1 MERKIGEQFDYDGVT
16 LEVVDWKE
24 HCKGC
29 YFFKGCCICEEH
41 DIEVTGECVYDNR
54 IDGKC
59 VKFQKVEGLQK
70 KIEQSIRLL
79 QQVQK
84 AHPDEVIE
92 IAYSGGKDSDV
103 ILQLAKDAGIRYEAI
118 YKNTTIDPP
127 GTIRHAQEMG
137 ATIIRPKCTFAEVI
151 QEKGSPTR
159 FQRFCCSE
167 IKEYKIRDVAV
178 MGIRRSES
186 SKRAELYKE
195 PTQCRFY
202 GSKKNHVEA
211 VYPILEWTNE
221 DVAAFIADRKIK
233 CAPIYYDADGTFHV
247 ERRLGC
253 MCCPLATKKNRIK
266 EFLNNP
272 RMVRFYL
279 RNIRIFRDTHPDA
292 ETWTYFSS
300 EYELFAFQVFYL
312 DWPIKKFKSQMFDTD
327 WKKLLEDYFGIE
339 L

>member
-1 MERKIGEQFDYDGVT
+1 MISES
-16 LEVVDWKE
+16 
-24 HCKGC
+24 
-29 YFFKGCCICEEH
+29 
-41 DIEVTGECVYDNR
+41 
-54 IDGKC
+54 
-59 VKFQKVEGLQK
+59 LQK

-103 ILQLAKDAGIRYEAI
+103 ILQLAKEAGIRYEAI

-127 GTIRHAQEMG
+127 GTIRHAQEIG
-137 ATIIRPKCTFAEVI
+137 ATIIRPKRTFAEVI

-159 FQRFCCSE
+159 FSRFCCEE

-186 SKRAELYKE
+186 SKRAELYRE

-211 VYPILEWTNE
+211 VYPILEWTND

-233 CAPIYYDADGTFHV
+233 CAPIYYDEDGVFHV

-279 RNIRIFRDTHPDA
+279 RNIRIFRDTHQNA

-300 EYELFAFQVFYL
+300 EYELFAYQVFYL
-312 DWPIKKFKSQMFDTD
+312 DWDIQKFKQQMFDTD

>member
-1 MERKIGEQFDYDGVT
+1 MITES
-16 LEVVDWKE
+16 
-24 HCKGC
+24 
-29 YFFKGCCICEEH
+29 
-41 DIEVTGECVYDNR
+41 
-54 IDGKC
+54 
-59 VKFQKVEGLQK
+59 LQK

-103 ILQLAKDAGIRYEAI
+103 ILQLAKEAGIRYEAI

-137 ATIIRPKCTFAEVI
+137 ATIIRPKRTFAELI
-151 QEKGSPTR
+151 QKKGAPTR
-159 FQRFCCSE
+159 FARFCCSE
-167 IKEYKIRDVAV
+167 LKEYKVRDVSV
-178 MGIRRSES
+178 MGVRRSES
-186 SKRAELYKE
+186 AKRAERYSE

-221 DVAAFIADRKIK
+221 DVAEFISDRKIK
-233 CAPIYYDADGTFHV
+233 CAPIYYDKEGIFHV

-253 MCCPLATKKNRIK
+253 MCCPIASKKHRLD
-266 EFLNNP
+266 EFRKNP

-279 RNIRIFRDTHPDA
+279 RNMRIFRTTHPDA
-292 ETWTYFSS
+292 KTWKYFDS
-300 EYELFAFQVFYL
+300 EYEQFAFQVFYQDL
-312 DWPIKKFKSQMFDTD
+312 PIKKFKQQMFDTD

>member
-1 MERKIGEQFDYDGVT
+1 MISES
-16 LEVVDWKE
+16 
-24 HCKGC
+24 
-29 YFFKGCCICEEH
+29 
-41 DIEVTGECVYDNR
+41 
-54 IDGKC
+54 
-59 VKFQKVEGLQK
+59 LQK

-103 ILQLAKDAGIRYEAI
+103 ILQLAKEAGIRYEAI

-127 GTIRHAQEMG
+127 GTIRHAQDMG
-137 ATIIRPKCTFAEVI
+137 ATIIRPKRTFAELI
-151 QEKGSPTR
+151 QKNGAPTR
-159 FQRFCCSE
+159 FSRFCCSE
-167 IKEYKIRDVAV
+167 LKEYKVRDVSV

-186 SKRAELYKE
+186 SKRAELYSE
-195 PTQCRFY
+195 PTACRFY

-211 VYPILEWTNE
+211 IYPILEWTNE
-221 DVAAFIADRKIK
+221 DVADYLTDRKIK
-233 CAPIYYDADGTFHV
+233 CAPIYYDEKGFFHV

-253 MCCPLATKKNRIK
+253 MCCPLASKKNRID
-266 EFLNNP
+266 EFRKHP
-272 RMVRFYL
+272 GMVRFYL
-279 RNIRIFRDTHPDA
+279 RNLRIFLETHPNVN
-292 ETWTYFSS
+292 THKNFSS
-300 EYELFAFQVFYL
+300 EYEQFAFQVFYL

>member
-1 MERKIGEQFDYDGVT
+1 M
-16 LEVVDWKE
+16 
-24 HCKGC
+24 
-29 YFFKGCCICEEH
+29 
-41 DIEVTGECVYDNR
+41 
-54 IDGKC
+54 ID
-59 VKFQKVEGLQK
+59 ESLQK

-79 QQVQK
+79 QQVQQ

-103 ILQLAKDAGIRYEAI
+103 ILQLAKEAGIRYEAI

-137 ATIIRPKCTFAEVI
+137 ATIIRPKRTFAEVI
-151 QEKGSPTR
+151 QAKGSPTR
-159 FQRFCCSE
+159 FSRFCCEE

-186 SKRAELYKE
+186 SKRAELYCE

-211 VYPILEWTNE
+211 VYPILEWTND
-221 DVAAFIADRKIK
+221 DVAEFIADRKIK
-233 CAPIYYDADGTFHV
+233 CAPIYYDEDGVFHV

-279 RNIRIFRDTHPDA
+279 RNIRIFRDTHPNA

-300 EYELFAFQVFYL
+300 EYELFAYQVFYL
-312 DWPIKKFKSQMFDTD
+312 DWDIQKFKQQMFDTD
-327 WKKLLEDYFGIE
+327 WKKLLEEYFGIN

>member
-1 MERKIGEQFDYDGVT
+1 MITES
-16 LEVVDWKE
+16 
-24 HCKGC
+24 
-29 YFFKGCCICEEH
+29 
-41 DIEVTGECVYDNR
+41 
-54 IDGKC
+54 
-59 VKFQKVEGLQK
+59 LQR

-103 ILQLAKDAGIRYEAI
+103 ILQLAKEAGIRYEAI

-137 ATIIRPKCTFAEVI
+137 ATIIRPKCTFAELI
-151 QEKGSPTR
+151 QKKGAPTR
-159 FQRFCCSE
+159 FARFCCSE
-167 IKEYKIRDVAV
+167 LKEYKVRDVAV
-178 MGIRRSES
+178 MGVRKAES
-186 SKRAELYKE
+186 AKRAERYSE

-211 VYPILEWTNE
+211 IYPILEWTNE

-233 CAPIYYDADGTFHV
+233 CAPIYYDEDGTFHV

>member
-1 MERKIGEQFDYDGVT
+1 MISES
-16 LEVVDWKE
+16 
-24 HCKGC
+24 
-29 YFFKGCCICEEH
+29 
-41 DIEVTGECVYDNR
+41 
-54 IDGKC
+54 
-59 VKFQKVEGLQK
+59 LQK

-103 ILQLAKDAGIRYEAI
+103 ILQLAKEAGIRYEAI

-137 ATIIRPKCTFAEVI
+137 ATIIRPKRTFAEVI

-159 FQRFCCSE
+159 FSRFCCEE

-186 SKRAELYKE
+186 SKRAELYRE

-211 VYPILEWTNE
+211 VYPILEWTND

-233 CAPIYYDADGTFHV
+233 CAPIYYDEDGVFHV

-253 MCCPLATKKNRIK
+253 MCCPLASKKNRIE
-266 EFLNNP
+266 EFRNHP
-272 RMVRFYL
+272 RMVRFYI
-279 RNIRIFRDTHPDA
+279 RNLSIFRKTHPDSKA
-292 ETWTYFSS
+292 CKYFSS
-300 EYELFAFQVFYL
+300 EYEQFAYDIFYP
-312 DWPIKKFKSQMFDTD
+312 DIFIKKFKQQMFDTD

>member
-1 MERKIGEQFDYDGVT
+1 MERQIGERFDFGGVT

-84 AHPDEVIE
+84 AHPDDVIE

-103 ILQLAKDAGIRYEAI
+103 ILQLAKEAGIRYEAI

-137 ATIIRPKCTFAEVI
+137 ATIIRPKRTFAELI
-151 QEKGSPTR
+151 QKKGAPTR
-159 FQRFCCSE
+159 FARFCCSE
-167 IKEYKIRDVAV
+167 LKEYKVRDVAV
-178 MGIRRSES
+178 IGVRKAES
-186 SKRAELYKE
+186 AKRAERYSE

-211 VYPILEWTNE
+211 IYPILEWTNE

-233 CAPIYYDADGTFHV
+233 CAPIYYDEDGVFHV

-253 MCCPLATKKNRIK
+253 MCCPLASKKNRID
-266 EFLNNP
+266 EFRKHP
-272 RMVRFYL
+272 GMVRFYL
-279 RNIRIFRDTHPDA
+279 RNMKIFRTTRPDA
-292 ETWTYFSS
+292 KTWKYFSS
-300 EYELFAFQVFYL
+300 EYEQFAYQVFYQEL
-312 DWPIKKFKSQMFDTD
+312 PLKKFKQQMFDTD